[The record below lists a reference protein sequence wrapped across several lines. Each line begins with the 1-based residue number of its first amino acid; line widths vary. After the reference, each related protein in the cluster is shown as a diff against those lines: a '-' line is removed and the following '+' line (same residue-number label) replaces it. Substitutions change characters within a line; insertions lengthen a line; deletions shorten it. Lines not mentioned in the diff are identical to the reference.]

1 MGYLRTHQPDKESEL
16 GIKHEALD
24 TYSKSLAGYA
34 VITYLLGVGDRH
46 LGNVM
51 MLPDG
56 RFCHIDFGWMFGDD
70 PKKKFVTPTPF
81 RITGD
86 MIATMGGVES
96 PLFLNFCKMAVQAY
110 VQLRKNAVLIMS
122 LLRLMKDAGIESL
135 VWDPAK
141 KRERDP
147 EEVLRGVVEER
158 FHLELDE
165 ETAMEHFYKCI
176 EQSMAN
182 TGVA

>member
-1 MGYLRTHQPDKESEL
+1 MGGPKSGLLDFIMTKDKQHSTAVEQLDKGGIQAYLQKHQPDDNSPH
-16 GIKHEALD
+16 GIKSETLD
-24 TYSKSLAGYA
+24 TFTKSLAGYA

-122 LLRLMKDAGIESL
+122 LLRLMKD
-135 VWDPAK
+135 
-141 KRERDP
+141 
-147 EEVLRGVVEER
+147 
-158 FHLELDE
+158 
-165 ETAMEHFYKCI
+165 
-176 EQSMAN
+176 
-182 TGVA
+182 